1 MSLQNEMRRTHLT
14 NLEHKCKRL
23 RQDITALAKIICINL
38 DLGLLSKPDD
48 LPVAETD
55 SQWDELKAKWA
66 DLIAAQEEIKRLEE
80 ELK

>member
-1 MSLQNEMRRTHLT
+1 MSLQNEMRRTHLA

-23 RQDITALAKIICINL
+23 RQDITALAKLIAINL
-38 DLGLLSKPDD
+38 DCTLHRPED